1 LGTVAPR
8 NKLWPAFIS
17 RRPVYLSANMTG
29 TRRLLTT
36 VTVLLVVLSVPSAV
50 WGLGTTAADVQQETG
65 PTVEVTDLTS
75 PKSTDA
81 GQTINVTAT
90 VTLTDSSNDTN
101 VTATPTQN
109 ETTTNTTDTTNET
122 TTNTTDT
129 TNETT
134 TNTTDTTNETTTNT
148 TATPAQN
155 DTNVSDQSRVVP
167 VEFRIDGEVFARQD
181 VTLKPGESR
190 NVTFQVN
197 TTGLAPG
204 TYVHSVLA
212 GDSGEDSS
220 IIVVRG
226 DGQPAPEPNPNST
239 SFRVTNLTA
248 PDEVTAGESVE
259 VTAEVANP
267 AAGNGTDEN
276 ATNDTD
282 TTDTTNETTNDTDTT
297 DTTNETTND
306 TDTTGETQTVEFR
319 LNGDVVAEQNVTL
332 SSGETT
338 TVNFTLE
345 TTDVAPDIYSHGVL
359 TEDFG
364 QMGTLTVTEPT
375 TNETTTPAPN
385 DTDTT
390 NETTTNTTDTN
401 TTTPVGT
408 EAPGTDAPNG
418 TSTEAPGTTTPTT
431 AGEGG

>member
-1 LGTVAPR
+1 
-8 NKLWPAFIS
+8 
-17 RRPVYLSANMTG
+17 MTG

-101 VTATPTQN
+101 VTATPTQNETTTNTTDTTNETTTNTTDTTN